1 MKGRIKILYSI
12 LVMVHL
18 PCNDSFLLS
27 RAVEMNRHQP
37 IFTTAITRLRLGSN
51 LNSIQEAKSSTSHG
65 VQIKD
70 ENQCFKQ
77 TTGSGSITAM
87 PKSIAIITDGNSRW
101 AKQQQPNISRFLAN
115 TNIHPTFLGHS
126 KGGNRVISL
135 LLYLKK
141 HYTSVKY
148 VTIYGFSSENWSRP
162 TAEINDLW
170 RVMGRTLRRFHDLAI
185 REKIVVKMIGELDDE
200 RIPKSLRNSFRQ
212 LELDTM
218 KQHIQGS
225 KDDNVDDDNVDDSL
239 EQNRPLTL
247 CLAINYGG
255 RNDIVQASRRI
266 AEMVSRSEMEVN
278 EITQDV
284 INDLLSTSGIPEPD
298 LLIRTGGEQ
307 RLSNFLLWNCAYS
320 ELYFTDVL
328 WPDFDN
334 RQLDLALQ
342 WFETRDRR
350 FGGRRDESKE

>member
-1 MKGRIKILYSI
+1 
-12 LVMVHL
+12 
-18 PCNDSFLLS
+18 
-27 RAVEMNRHQP
+27 
-37 IFTTAITRLRLGSN
+37 
-51 LNSIQEAKSSTSHG
+51 
-65 VQIKD
+65 
-70 ENQCFKQ
+70 
-77 TTGSGSITAM
+77 
-87 PKSIAIITDGNSRW
+87 
-101 AKQQQPNISRFLAN
+101 
-115 TNIHPTFLGHS
+115 
-126 KGGNRVISL
+126 
-135 LLYLKK
+135 
-141 HYTSVKY
+141 
-148 VTIYGFSSENWSRP
+148 
-162 TAEINDLW
+162 
-170 RVMGRTLRRFHDLAI
+170 
-185 REKIVVKMIGELDDE
+185 
-200 RIPKSLRNSFRQ
+200 
-212 LELDTM
+212 M

-225 KDDNVDDDNVDDSL
+225 KDDNDDDNL

-350 FGGRRDESKE
+350 FGGRRDKLKE